1 MASFSS
7 LGIGSGLDLNTLLTG
22 LMNVEKRPITILQ
35 NQQSGLRSQ
44 LSAMGQIKSA
54 VSSLQTASDALKSSA
69 SFAAYTATSTD
80 SSVVTASATTGAV
93 AGSYKVEVTQLSQAQ
108 KVMAA
113 FASGTSF
120 TGTLKL
126 ELGKADATAADGFA
140 ESKSVD
146 IDLTGKSLAGARDAI
161 NAAGLGVT
169 ATIINDGTSTGT
181 PYRLVVTSQNGGTG
195 NQIRM
200 SGVSGLN
207 YTDYAGTGGPG
218 TKDANVTQ
226 SVAAQDAQFSVDGV
240 AMSRSGNSVTDA
252 IDGVTL
258 NLAKQTTGTPVTVT
272 IAKDPTSVASKINT
286 FVKAYNDLNKVL
298 HDLTAYNADTKTAGA
313 LSGDYSVRSIQQQVR
328 TATVNTVSGAPGGYS
343 RLGDIGIS
351 LQADGSL
358 AVDSTKLN
366 AAISDPAKD
375 ISQLF
380 TGVSGTDGVATRIS
394 NTAKALLDTGGL
406 VTSRTDGINKSIS
419 ALDGRISALQD
430 RVTAIEDRYRKQFT
444 TLDTT
449 IGQMNVTSAY
459 LQQQLA
465 RLK

>member
-22 LMNVEKRPITILQ
+22 LVNVEKRPITILQ
-35 NQQSGLRSQ
+35 NQQSDLKSQ

-54 VSSLQTASDALKSSA
+54 VSSLQSASDALKTSA

-80 SSVVTASATTGAV
+80 SSVVSASATTGAV

-113 FASGTSF
+113 FASGTTFS
-120 TGTLKL
+120 GTLKL
-126 ELGKADATAADGFA
+126 ELGKADAATATGFTA
-140 ESKSVD
+140 NNSVD
-146 IDLTGKSLAGARDAI
+146 IDLTGKTLAGARDAI

-169 ATIINDGTSTGT
+169 ATIINDGSGTGT

-200 SGVSGLN
+200 TGVAGLN
-207 YTDYAGTGGPG
+207 YSAYAGTGGPG
-218 TKDANVTQ
+218 SKDANVAQ
-226 SVAAQDAQFSVDGV
+226 SVAAQDAQFSIDGV
-240 AMSRSGNSVTDA
+240 TMSRSGNSVTDA

-272 IAKDPTSVASKINT
+272 IAKDPNSVSTKINT
-286 FVKAYNDLNKVL
+286 FVKAYNDLNKLL
-298 HDLTAYNADTKTAGA
+298 HDVTAYNATTKTAGD

-328 TATVNTVSGAPGGYS
+328 TAAINTVSGSAGGYS
-343 RLGDIGIS
+343 RLGDIGVS

-358 AVDSTKLN
+358 SVDSTKLT

-375 ISQLF
+375 ISKLF
-380 TGVSGTDGVATRIS
+380 TGASGVDGVATRVS
-394 NTAKALLDTGGL
+394 QTAKALLDISGL
-406 VTSRTDGINKSIS
+406 VATRTDGINKSIRS
-419 ALDGRISALQD
+419 LDDRISALQD
-430 RVTAIEDRYRKQFT
+430 RVSAIEDRYRKQFT
-444 TLDTT
+444 ALDTT
-449 IGQMNVTSAY
+449 IGQMNVTSQY
-459 LQQQLA
+459 LTQQLA